1 MEKKLERICEED
13 IKIGER
19 YCITESILSDEFI
32 FEVTEIYSNDF
43 LRLKFLDG
51 VILVL
56 GKSSVL
62 NFYKFPYS
70 SLEKELT

>member
-1 MEKKLERICEED
+1 MEEELEKICEKD

-19 YCITESILSDEFI
+19 YCITCAPQPMQI
-32 FEVTEIYSNDF
+32 FEVTEIYNDF
-43 LRLKFLDG
+43 IRLKFLDG
-51 VILVL
+51 LILTF
-56 GKSSVL
+56 GRNSIL